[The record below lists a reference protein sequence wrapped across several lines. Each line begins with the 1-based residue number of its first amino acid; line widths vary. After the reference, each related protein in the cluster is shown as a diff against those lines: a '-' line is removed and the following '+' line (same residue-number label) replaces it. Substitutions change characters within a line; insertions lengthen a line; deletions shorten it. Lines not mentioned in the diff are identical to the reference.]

1 MATIEEIKK
10 ALSDHAAKSP
20 EIWKEL
26 SYRDEKMEAE
36 ATAYHADYDYDGTH
50 YVVNVWDGGI
60 TISSGA
66 DILLEDKEADVTD
79 LRSSIEAT
87 KTDTKATALDTFV
100 AKVKEATT
108 AVDVKPAEELVEEV
122 ILKG

>member
-1 MATIEEIKK
+1 MATIEEVKK
-10 ALSDHAAKSP
+10 ALADHAAKSP

-36 ATAYHADYDYDGTH
+36 AVAYHADYDYDGVH
-50 YVVNVWDGGI
+50 YVVNVWNGGI

-66 DILLEDKEADVTD
+66 DILLEEKEADVKD
-79 LRSSIEAT
+79 LRTSIEAV
-87 KTDTKATALDTFV
+87 KVDTKGAALDTFV

-108 AVDVKPAEELVEEV
+108 AVDVKPVEEPVEV
-122 ILKG
+122 IPKG